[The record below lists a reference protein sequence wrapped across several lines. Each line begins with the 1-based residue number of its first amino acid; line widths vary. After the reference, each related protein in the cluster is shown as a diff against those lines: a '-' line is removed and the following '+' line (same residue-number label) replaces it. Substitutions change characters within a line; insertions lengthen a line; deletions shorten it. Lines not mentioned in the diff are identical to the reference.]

1 MKKKILSVIGI
12 SFLVMSCLTLTTTL
26 SSCDS
31 IKKKMAS
38 LTGSDELK
46 TDSIV
51 FHKEAD
57 HANVHCYVD
66 YPTDGNELLVNAIQ
80 EYVNEQLGGTFDG
93 DPNDGQ
99 QLVSVYGEG
108 EWNNLK
114 DEYKDLVADGEG
126 DWMED
131 VSFYTDVDI
140 RKVYETEKVVTYITT
155 TDTYLGGA
163 HGMQSQT
170 GVTFR
175 KSDGRRFGYDMMRQ
189 LLSEEF
195 YQETKEGLRTY
206 FKEAGAD
213 AQTDAELKDWLL
225 TDDDINSLS
234 HPKADPYMTE
244 KGVEFLYQP
253 YEIAPYAA
261 GMPSFTLSYQD
272 IKPFLTIG
280 AQKMV
285 IEL

>member
-1 MKKKILSVIGI
+1 MQKKILSVIGI

-126 DWMED
+126 DWMDD

-280 AQKMV
+280 AQKM
-285 IEL
+285 IP